1 MKTHH
6 EKLSEMR
13 SEMNENENELV
24 LPSNELSNFQLDDN
38 EPAPDHHQAPLI
50 PDDDETALDHHQAP
64 LIPDDNEPAPDHH
77 QAPLIPDDDEPA
89 LDRDQYHLTDYEYL
103 KMKATGF
110 GCQKDKNPK
119 TKTFKRKTFYC
130 VNQCGASFCMK
141 TDVQNEI
148 IFKKK
153 AHLPDC
159 LEKK

>member
-24 LPSNELSNFQLDDN
+24 LPSNELSNFQL
-38 EPAPDHHQAPLI
+38 
-50 PDDDETALDHHQAP
+50 
-64 LIPDDNEPAPDHH
+64 DDNEPAPDHH

>member
-50 PDDDETALDHHQAP
+50 PDDDEP
-64 LIPDDNEPAPDHH
+64 S
-77 QAPLIPDDDEPA
+77 

-130 VNQCGASFCMK
+130 VNECGASFCMK